1 MAKRGRKPK
10 PTIIKEMEGNPGKRP
25 LNRNE
30 PKPQKDKSLT
40 PPKWL
45 GAEAKKEWRRVVPEL
60 DRLGL
65 YTMLDKAILE
75 GYCRAYAKW
84 KEAEQFIMEHGVSY
98 KIPKKDADGKVVSIY
113 VAQWPEVAIAKQS
126 LDQVRA
132 FCSEFGMSPSSRS
145 RMSLPGD
152 KDDDREFEDLLD

>member
-1 MAKRGRKPK
+1 
-10 PTIIKEMEGNPGKRP
+10 
-25 LNRNE
+25 
-30 PKPQKDKSLT
+30 
-40 PPKWL
+40 
-45 GAEAKKEWRRVVPEL
+45 
-60 DRLGL
+60 
-65 YTMLDKAILE
+65 
-75 GYCRAYAKW
+75 
-84 KEAEQFIMEHGVSY
+84 MEHGVSY

-152 KDDDREFEDLLD
+152 KEEDKAFEDLLD